1 MHYFKDKNGFIIVKI
16 CIFANRTVNLNN
28 VSMRKNYYLLMSV
41 ATVAALTSC
50 NKLGELSADN
60 FTVTPTPLEAI
71 AGQVPATI
79 DGKFPEKYLKKKAV
93 VTVTPVLKYEGGEA
107 KGQSATFQGEKVQ
120 GNDQTISYKVGGTYT
135 MKSVFDFVPAMQQSD
150 LYLQFDAKVGKK
162 TVSVPEVKIGYGV
175 VATSTLLKNT
185 LASVTP
191 SSSADAY
198 QRIIKEKQ
206 EANIKFLIQQA
217 NVRKT
222 ELNSENM
229 KAFVSMMKEINDAK
243 ETRALNNIEISAY
256 ASPDGALDLNTRLA
270 EQRQNNSEKY
280 LQGQLK
286 ANKMTAEV
294 DTKYT
299 AEDWDGFQ
307 ELVAQSNIQDKD
319 VIIRVLSMYKDPEER
334 EAQIR
339 NMSAV
344 FQELADNI
352 LPELRRARLTLN
364 YEIIGRS
371 DDQIADQ
378 FRIDASKLSVEEMLY
393 GANLAPQANK
403 EAWYQKTTQLY
414 PNDYR
419 AYNNLAMLAYQ
430 KGDLNAA
437 ENYLNKAKSLKSD
450 AGEVNANLALIELNK
465 GNVSAAETYMG
476 KASGANGFNE
486 AMGCLNIAKG
496 SYQQAASAVNGV
508 KSNSAALA
516 QILNKDYAAAKST
529 LNGVQNS
536 DAYTSYLK
544 AIVAARTNDAAGVN
558 SNLKDAVSK
567 DASLKARA
575 AKDLEFAS
583 FKSVVESL

>member
-1 MHYFKDKNGFIIVKI
+1 
-16 CIFANRTVNLNN
+16 
-28 VSMRKNYYLLMSV
+28 MRKNYYLLMSV

-229 KAFVSMMKEINDAK
+229 KAFVSMM
-243 ETRALNNIEISAY
+243 
-256 ASPDGALDLNTRLA
+256 
-270 EQRQNNSEKY
+270 
-280 LQGQLK
+280 
-286 ANKMTAEV
+286 
-294 DTKYT
+294 
-299 AEDWDGFQ
+299 
-307 ELVAQSNIQDKD
+307 
-319 VIIRVLSMYKDPEER
+319 
-334 EAQIR
+334 
-339 NMSAV
+339 
-344 FQELADNI
+344 
-352 LPELRRARLTLN
+352 
-364 YEIIGRS
+364 
-371 DDQIADQ
+371 
-378 FRIDASKLSVEEMLY
+378 
-393 GANLAPQANK
+393 
-403 EAWYQKTTQLY
+403 
-414 PNDYR
+414 
-419 AYNNLAMLAYQ
+419 
-430 KGDLNAA
+430 
-437 ENYLNKAKSLKSD
+437 
-450 AGEVNANLALIELNK
+450 
-465 GNVSAAETYMG
+465 
-476 KASGANGFNE
+476 
-486 AMGCLNIAKG
+486 
-496 SYQQAASAVNGV
+496 
-508 KSNSAALA
+508 
-516 QILNKDYAAAKST
+516 
-529 LNGVQNS
+529 
-536 DAYTSYLK
+536 
-544 AIVAARTNDAAGVN
+544 
-558 SNLKDAVSK
+558 
-567 DASLKARA
+567 
-575 AKDLEFAS
+575 
-583 FKSVVESL
+583 

>member
-229 KAFVSMMKEINDAK
+229 KAFVNMMKEINDAK

>member
-16 CIFANRTVNLNN
+16 CIFAHRTVNLNN